1 MILDFHQT
9 IAMILIIGIISRHL
23 NLKKNKSFKMKTIL
37 LHPTYFPSIVQM
49 AAMIQAENVVFE
61 VSGNYQKQSYRS
73 RAYIA
78 HSNGKLLLSIPI
90 KHSEDGQKIK
100 TKKVQVEN
108 AFPWQV
114 QHWKSLESAYRTSPY
129 FEYYEDD
136 LKPLFFKPAI
146 SLLDFNMDVLKMIC
160 ELLDIDIPFTFT
172 EEYIKTPPQ
181 TDLRFLANS
190 KLKTDHK
197 LTSYNQVLGSS
208 YEFIPNLSILDLL
221 FNEGTNAVSY
231 LEAQKLYF

>member
-1 MILDFHQT
+1 MD
-9 IAMILIIGIISRHL
+9 S
-23 NLKKNKSFKMKTIL
+23 IL

-49 AAMIQAENVVFE
+49 AAIVQAKELVFE

-78 HSNGKLLLSIPI
+78 HSNGKLLLNIPV
-90 KHSEDGQKIK
+90 KHTKGKKIK
-100 TKKVQVEN
+100 SKNAQIEN

-136 LKPLFFKPAI
+136 LKPLFFKPVN
-146 SLLDFNMDVLKMIC
+146 SLLEFNLKVFDLIC
-160 ELLDIDIPFTFT
+160 ELLDIDVSYSFT
-172 EEYIKTPPQ
+172 EEYLKTPPQ
-181 TDLRFLANS
+181 KDLRFLANS
-190 KLKTDHK
+190 KLKNEIP
-197 LTSYNQVLGSS
+197 LQPYVQVLGKN
-208 YEFIPNLSILDLL
+208 YDFIPNLSILDLL

-231 LEAQKLYF
+231 LEAQDLSSIL